1 MGEMIHLQEDLK
13 RLGLNTMAA
22 LVDSEV
28 DKAVKSQA
36 SYTAFLQHLVGEELV
51 AKADR
56 SINARIAKARF
67 PAIRTLDAFDFGFQP
82 RLPVALVKEL
92 AGLDFLDWAENIC
105 AVGPPG
111 TGKSHLLIG
120 LAVKACEA
128 RKRVLFTHAPAL
140 LDQLVACTVD
150 GSLGRRLRDLQR
162 LDFLV
167 VDEVGYMPMDSR
179 RADLFFQLVSARY
192 ERGSIGVTTTKP
204 FDQWGQVFGGD
215 DVIAA
220 AILDRLLHHSHILLT
235 TGPSYRMKDK
245 ASQLP
250 PTSSADG
257 TNCLHGRDGEEEH
270 GGPPEAHWGRR
281 QRKEQA
287 LT

>member
-1 MGEMIHLQEDLK
+1 MGDLTHLQEDLK
-13 RLGLNTMAA
+13 RLGLHTMAT
-22 LVDSEV
+22 VVGTEV
-28 DKAVKSQA
+28 DKAIKSQA
-36 SYTAFLQHLVGEELV
+36 SYTAFLERLVEEELV

-56 SINARIAKARF
+56 SINARIAKAGF

-82 RLPVALVKEL
+82 GLAVAVVKEL
-92 AGLDFLDWAENIC
+92 AGLDFLDRAENIC

-120 LAVKACEA
+120 LAIKACEA
-128 RKRVLFTHAPAL
+128 RKRVLFTHAPTL
-140 LDQLVACTVD
+140 LDHLVACTVD

-167 VDEVGYMPMDSR
+167 VDELGYMPMDSR

-192 ERGSIGVTTTKP
+192 EQGSIGVTTNKP

-215 DVIAA
+215 DVIAT
-220 AILDRLLHHSHILLT
+220 AILDRLLHHSHILVT

-245 ASQLP
+245 V
-250 PTSSADG
+250 
-257 TNCLHGRDGEEEH
+257 
-270 GGPPEAHWGRR
+270 AHLKTAACGDAANG
-281 QRKEQA
+281 KPK
-287 LT
+287 